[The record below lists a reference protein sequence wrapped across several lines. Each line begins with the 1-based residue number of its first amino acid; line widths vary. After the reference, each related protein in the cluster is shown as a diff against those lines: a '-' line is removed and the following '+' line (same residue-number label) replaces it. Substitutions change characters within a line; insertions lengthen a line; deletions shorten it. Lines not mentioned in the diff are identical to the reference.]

1 VTCKEPND
9 GQSDALGQNTGPK
22 LTLVELDNCYVEIES
37 LSILVFAYMRAN
49 GNGQSLYNANHSASG
64 CLLPSTIAPR

>member
-1 VTCKEPND
+1 MTCKEPNN

-37 LSILVFAYMRAN
+37 QHLGIRECESQRRRAIIV
-49 GNGQSLYNANHSASG
+49 QYI
-64 CLLPSTIAPR
+64 P